1 MTDFIPTA
9 DLYDEHGEA
18 LTSCDTQL
26 TQFGARSRFQG
37 EIVTVRCHE
46 DNALLKKVVGEP
58 GHGKVVVV
66 DGDGSVHCALMGD
79 VMAGLAASNGWEGVV
94 IHGAVR
100 DVVALAKLDIGIKAV
115 GSNPRKSSKHGT
127 GQHNVPVSFGGAVF
141 TPGAQLVSDED
152 GVVILP

>member
-26 TQFGARSRFQG
+26 KQFGARSRFQG

-100 DVVALAKLDIGIKAV
+100 DVAALAKLDIGIKAV
-115 GSNPRKSSKHGT
+115 GTNPRKSSKHGT

-152 GVVILP
+152 GVVVLP

>member
-9 DLYDEHGEA
+9 DLYDEHGGA

-26 TQFGARSRFQG
+26 RQFGARSRFQG

-100 DVVALAKLDIGIKAV
+100 DVAALAKLDIGIKAV

-152 GVVILP
+152 GVVVLP

>member
-1 MTDFIPTA
+1 MTGFIPTA

-26 TQFGARSRFQG
+26 RQFGARSRFQG

-79 VMAGLAASNGWEGVV
+79 VLAGVAASNGWEGVV

-141 TPGAQLVSDED
+141 TPGARLVSDED
-152 GVVILP
+152 GVVVLP